1 MKIENIELY
10 YLSMPKILDEADG
23 SQDDIAGAVYFF
35 CSEDSK
41 YVTGQTLLVDGG
53 VSSTF

>member
-1 MKIENIELY
+1 MGRYGN
-10 YLSMPKILDEADG
+10 P
-23 SQDDIAGAVYFF
+23 DDIAGAVYFF

>member
-1 MKIENIELY
+1 MKYKKLPMLRAGKPE
-10 YLSMPKILDEADG
+10 
-23 SQDDIAGAVYFF
+23 DIAGAVYFF
-35 CSEDSK
+35 CSDDSK

>member
-1 MKIENIELY
+1 MKRY
-10 YLSMPKILDEADG
+10 G
-23 SQDDIAGAVYFF
+23 QTDDISGAVYFF

-41 YVTGQTLLVDGG
+41 YITGQTLLVDGG

>member
-1 MKIENIELY
+1 MNGTAKMIDKPGQVFSRIHV
-10 YLSMPKILDEADG
+10 
-23 SQDDIAGAVYFF
+23 DDIAGAVYFF

-53 VSSTF
+53 VSVTF

>member
-1 MKIENIELY
+1 MGRY
-10 YLSMPKILDEADG
+10 GHP
-23 SQDDIAGAVYFF
+23 DDIAGAVYFF

-53 VSSTF
+53 VFVTF

>member
-1 MKIENIELY
+1 VYMKYEKLPIGRY
-10 YLSMPKILDEADG
+10 GQP
-23 SQDDIAGAVYFF
+23 DDIAGAVYFF

-53 VSSTF
+53 ISSTF